1 MNRVFKIIWNKT
13 TQRQEVVSELAKGSA
28 KASSA
33 SNNTQKATK
42 QFIISILTV
51 LITSTLLASVS
62 NAATINYNDISKQGV
77 AVVSDPNSEILKN
90 VALEGSVAVG
100 VYANALATDSIAI
113 GSRANVNNYWGDQYR
128 EALNGIAIDQF
139 SSTSTKHAVSDM
151 KIGDTTLSKGVA
163 TTDTGTVSFG
173 NNNVKRQ
180 IQNVGAGEISENSSD
195 SITGSQLYSVIKAT
209 DEKCF

>member
-13 TQRQEVVSELAKGSA
+13 TQRQEVVSELTKGSA

-33 SNNTQKATK
+33 SNNAQKATK

-51 LITSTLLASVS
+51 FITSTLLASVS

-90 VALEGSVAVG
+90 VALEGSVTVG

-113 GSRANVNNYWGDQYR
+113 G
-128 EALNGIAIDQF
+128 QF

-163 TTDTGTVSFG
+163 ATDNGTVS
-173 NNNVKRQ
+173 
-180 IQNVGAGEISENSSD
+180 
-195 SITGSQLYSVIKAT
+195 YW
-209 DEKCF
+209 